1 MHNLKTSEIDTGN
14 IHVFLFIFGQLEQ
27 SLKGGVDEPEWK
39 MTFIC
44 HISECGVLL
53 NLETAAGSQQSVKD
67 IGVHGEIQ
75 KIVVT
80 LGFAQK

>member
-1 MHNLKTSEIDTGN
+1 M
-14 IHVFLFIFGQLEQ
+14 
-27 SLKGGVDEPEWK
+27 
-39 MTFIC
+39 
-44 HISECGVLL
+44 

-80 LGFAQK
+80 AVVMRHFFTVPGAPRSLSEILDRCKGVLV